1 MWFVLIP
8 LLLIA
13 IAGAVWFFTSRNRQ
27 PAALAPEPIRT
38 TSVNDDSPEPPQD
51 PAHAS
56 SWNQFVESS
65 GSLVGDPPEPAAPVK
80 TIVELPEALREFS
93 MVPLSDLSEEQ
104 VDYLR
109 KALQEIAVPSH
120 TAQKLVSPEFLNNS
134 GNQELTNLITLEPIL
149 AASVISKANSA
160 FYGLSVPITSVPHA
174 VNYLGINTVRN
185 IALQFLLEQSF
196 FSKDIHYKNHVQS
209 IFEASSIASELC
221 TRLAPRLGF
230 TELGSASAQIVLGSI
245 GVLAMLEVM
254 PPESA
259 IANWPLGMIG
269 RTQFEQQAT
278 GTNAAIVGHILMER
292 WNLPKPVIQN
302 IDAMWSILVTPLE
315 GEATPEGQMLALCYF
330 CTWLAEGIIQKKIQD
345 PDQINIKDPV
355 YAELYH
361 FQSYL
366 AQAPLNRLPGL
377 LQAADTRRIL
387 ARLILTESGARTN

>member
-1 MWFVLIP
+1 MWFVLIA

-13 IAGAVWFFTSRNRQ
+13 IAGAVWFFTRRT
-27 PAALAPEPIRT
+27 PVPLAPARPPARPAP
-38 TSVNDDSPEPPQD
+38 VNDCPEPPQV

-65 GSLVGDPPEPAAPVK
+65 GNEVGAPPAESAPPAKSAP
-80 TIVELPEALREFS
+80 ELPEALREFR

-109 KALQEIAVPSH
+109 KALQEIDVPSH

-134 GNQELTNLITLEPIL
+134 GNQELTNLITHEPLL

-174 VNYLGINTVRN
+174 VNYLGINSVRN

-196 FSKDIHYKNHVQS
+196 YSKDIHYKNHVQS

-245 GVLAMLEVM
+245 GLLAMLEVM

-292 WNLPKPVIQN
+292 WNLPKPVIEN
-302 IDAMWSILVTPLE
+302 IDAMWSVLVTPLE
-315 GEATPEGQMLALCYF
+315 GEAAPERQMLALCYF
-330 CTWLAEGIIQKKIQD
+330 CTWLAEGILQKKITD
-345 PDQINIKDPV
+345 PDQLNIQDPAH
-355 YAELYH
+355 AELFY
-361 FQSYL
+361 FQTYL
-366 AQAPLNRLPGL
+366 AQPPLNRLPAL

-387 ARLILTESGARTN
+387 ARLILTESGARTD